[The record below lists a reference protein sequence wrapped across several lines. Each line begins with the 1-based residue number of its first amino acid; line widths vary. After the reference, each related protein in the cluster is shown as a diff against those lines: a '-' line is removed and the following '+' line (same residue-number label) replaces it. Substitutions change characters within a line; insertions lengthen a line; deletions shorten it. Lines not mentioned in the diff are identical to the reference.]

1 MPSPTAAAGRTNP
14 QAQAIKQKAE
24 EVGIP
29 QESENDFSRVD
40 MGGKHPADYWF
51 ERFESCNR
59 EKKRIEIQMEA
70 MEEKVTSAVIEQ
82 SQLMHDKHD
91 LALACK
97 KMGLRLK
104 ETNEKACAALE
115 KLGHDLHELP
125 VKYSNGDECKG
136 EDEAEADKKNSAA
149 YISDSLIESAA
160 NSSRLIDYLTSE
172 EFGQRSDD
180 RGYKRSWE
188 GVSRR
193 ITEEMRECFPST
205 SNTITGGV
213 QKVVSSTVQ
222 GEEEHVQQEE
232 KAQEEERRR
241 KQEDLKIRLAALAQ
255 IIIAFGEYVPA
266 KERTYLPPLIK
277 HIRQQAPGSE
287 LVPLDAFSMSLSEEK
302 SYTRKEQPCEQ
313 ERLREILGIEP
324 PSSVHELRELLRE
337 ERSKTS
343 QLQSRLDLTKHQY
356 ELVHTKYIGAEARL
370 TDSMAREE
378 ATLAKFTSLS
388 ESIQNM
394 AHTNMHNCNNV
405 EAKTADAKADSA
417 PSDVHVPAPPKSTGL
432 TTSDIKDLV
441 DKLALMTSE
450 VEQAHKRTSDAEKR
464 TEELLAKER
473 KLREEDVPELKL
485 KLEKKK
491 QKIQD
496 LCAKLVELEELS
508 KTYYADLQTAL
519 HNQNRADSQ
528 LTTLQKQLEEE
539 KEKIET
545 AQHAGNA
552 TAKHITEQ
560 LQFKLQDEIS
570 RNKHMEKA
578 VADAQ
583 ADLADQQSENVK
595 LANMNKVL
603 TNQVAR
609 LRDIETE
616 RDNDITALRHRNE
629 RLESERALLRSTR

>member
-1 MPSPTAAAGRTNP
+1 
-14 QAQAIKQKAE
+14 
-24 EVGIP
+24 
-29 QESENDFSRVD
+29 
-40 MGGKHPADYWF
+40 
-51 ERFESCNR
+51 
-59 EKKRIEIQMEA
+59 MEA

-172 EFGQRSDD
+172 GFGQRSDD

-277 HIRQQAPGSE
+277 HIRQQAPGSSWFPWMPS
-287 LVPLDAFSMSLSEEK
+287 LCPSQRKKATQGKSNLASRRGYARSWVLSHQAVFMSFESFCEK
-302 SYTRKEQPCEQ
+302 N
-313 ERLREILGIEP
+313 
-324 PSSVHELRELLRE
+324 
-337 ERSKTS
+337 
-343 QLQSRLDLTKHQY
+343 
-356 ELVHTKYIGAEARL
+356 EARPH
-370 TDSMAREE
+370 S
-378 ATLAKFTSLS
+378 
-388 ESIQNM
+388 
-394 AHTNMHNCNNV
+394 C
-405 EAKTADAKADSA
+405 KAD
-417 PSDVHVPAPPKSTGL
+417 
-432 TTSDIKDLV
+432 
-441 DKLALMTSE
+441 
-450 VEQAHKRTSDAEKR
+450 
-464 TEELLAKER
+464 
-473 KLREEDVPELKL
+473 
-485 KLEKKK
+485 
-491 QKIQD
+491 
-496 LCAKLVELEELS
+496 
-508 KTYYADLQTAL
+508 
-519 HNQNRADSQ
+519 
-528 LTTLQKQLEEE
+528 
-539 KEKIET
+539 
-545 AQHAGNA
+545 
-552 TAKHITEQ
+552 
-560 LQFKLQDEIS
+560 
-570 RNKHMEKA
+570 
-578 VADAQ
+578 
-583 ADLADQQSENVK
+583 
-595 LANMNKVL
+595 
-603 TNQVAR
+603 
-609 LRDIETE
+609 
-616 RDNDITALRHRNE
+616 
-629 RLESERALLRSTR
+629 